1 MRTLQYLLFSLL
13 AVFIISGQA
22 FSQTTK
28 ADKSIMAGVTTI
40 RLSEV
45 TSVYE
50 LHEKLQETLDF
61 PYYYGKNWD
70 AFYECMSEK
79 LTNPAQVTLILRGI
93 KDFEKRF
100 PEDAEKM
107 LSTLKDLKKDFP
119 KNFFVVVN

>member
-13 AVFIISGQA
+13 AVFLLTGQA
-22 FSQTTK
+22 FSATAKTN
-28 ADKSIMAGVTTI
+28 KSIMAGVATI
-40 RLSEV
+40 RLADV
-45 TSVYE
+45 GSVYE
-50 LHEKLQETLDF
+50 LHEKFQETLDF

-79 LTNPAQVTLILRGI
+79 LTNPTQLTLVLRGI

-100 PEDAEKM
+100 PEDAQKM
-107 LSTLKDLKKDFP
+107 LSTINDLKKDFP

>member
-13 AVFIISGQA
+13 AVFIFSGQA
-22 FSQTTK
+22 FSQTNK
-28 ADKSIMAGVTTI
+28 AEKSIKAGVTTV

-50 LHEKLQETLDF
+50 LQEKLQETLDF

-70 AFYECMSEK
+70 AFYECMGEK
-79 LTNPAQVTLILRGI
+79 LAPPAQVTLVLRGI

-100 PEDAEKM
+100 PEDSEKL
-107 LSTLKDLKKDFP
+107 LSILKDLKKDFP
-119 KNFFVVVN
+119 KNIFVVVN